1 MEQCQTRNLDQMW
14 IQRPFVDATTFQ
26 PASCILATF
35 HPPSFSPSSFFYP
48 FVTSPHCPFPSVSPS
63 NQTAAGPAEWCLGR
77 RPGGCSGSVG
87 RRLHHRLRPG
97 LLLPPLLQQ
106 PRLLVGTTQHCTAL
120 NHVTP
125 SSRMCVTVLPVS
137 STPEK
142 KVDGRISLSFVK
154 LDISIQAQCC
164 HRQTPFWQQIFTT
177 NFLFSPQNGPNNQCC
192 PRTHTNRAQ
201 FTLSLPPERHLVE
214 QMVC

>member
-1 MEQCQTRNLDQMW
+1 MIKCGFRGPLLM
-14 IQRPFVDATTFQ
+14 Q
-26 PASCILATF
+26 PPSSRLPVFWQLFTSLPF
-35 HPPSFSPSSFFYP
+35 HPLSLFLDP
-48 FVTSPHCPFPSVSPS
+48 FVTTPHCPFPSVSPS

-142 KVDGRISLSFVK
+142 KVDGRISLS
-154 LDISIQAQCC
+154 S
-164 HRQTPFWQQIFTT
+164 
-177 NFLFSPQNGPNNQCC
+177 
-192 PRTHTNRAQ
+192 
-201 FTLSLPPERHLVE
+201 
-214 QMVC
+214 